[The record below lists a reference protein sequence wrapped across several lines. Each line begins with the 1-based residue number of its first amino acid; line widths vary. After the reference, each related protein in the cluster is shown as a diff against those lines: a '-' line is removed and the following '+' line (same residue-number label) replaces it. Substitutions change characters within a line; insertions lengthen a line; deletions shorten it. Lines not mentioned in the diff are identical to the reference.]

1 MPIEH
6 HPTAAFIVAAHTQSS
21 PLCVRSTSEISFL
34 FNDTSNCLSNRH
46 AVKSSAVPSTAEWAV
61 HGNFSSRRWLT
72 TLSISVCRDLAAA
85 DNAPSKFHSNY
96 DLMGCLSSQSYRYYY
111 SSLCCVSLWLIIM
124 LLFSFFFT
132 RCVLLFVIVVFSPKI
147 SIPLRQVKCEMR
159 KMNMIFCLFRL

>member
-6 HPTAAFIVAAHTQSS
+6 HPTAASIVAAHTQSS

-124 LLFSFFFT
+124 LLFFLLYSLCVAVRHRRVFT
-132 RCVLLFVIVVFSPKI
+132 ENFH
-147 SIPLRQVKCEMR
+147 SIAASEMWNA
-159 KMNMIFCLFRL
+159 KNEYDFCLFRL